1 MPADPDRLLSLAEA
15 ISDGRSIDWR
25 STESLLTDPEE
36 REALRQLRLLAGM
49 AGVHR
54 PGGLD
59 DGLSVPARW
68 GGLDILERIGFGS
81 QGSVYRAREADGGRV
96 VALKLL
102 DRPASDD
109 AAALAESW
117 RLFGGIRHRQLVAV
131 YGAGDEDGHAGLWM
145 ELIEGRPLDRIV
157 RASGPFS
164 PREAAGIGIELCDAL
179 NALHTRGLAHG
190 AVRPRNVFRET
201 GGRIVLLEAEAGT
214 SVARDLQD
222 LGALLRWITGD
233 TTGTSA
239 PLLAIIE
246 RAVTPAAAHR
256 FASAA
261 AMRRALA
268 DVAVD
273 GSGRA
278 TPNEWHAR
286 AAAWIKGHRLPK
298 ANSQRPNPNAQ
309 FRPPRKT

>member
-15 ISDGRSIDWR
+15 ISDGRSIDWT
-25 STESLLTDPEE
+25 STESLLSEPDE

-68 GGLDILERIGFGS
+68 GRLDILERIGFGS
-81 QGSVYRAREADGGRV
+81 RGSVYRARETGSNRI

-102 DRPASDD
+102 DDPASDD
-109 AAALAESW
+109 AAARADRW
-117 RLFGGIRHRQLVAV
+117 RLVAGMRHRHLVAV
-131 YGAGDEDGHAGLWM
+131 YGAGDADGLTGLWM
-145 ELIEGRPLDRIV
+145 ELIAGRPLDRIV

-179 NALHTRGLAHG
+179 SALHARGLTHG
-190 AVRPRNVFRET
+190 AVRPCNVVRET
-201 GGRIVLLEAEAGT
+201 GGRIVLLEPEAGN
-214 SVARDLQD
+214 SVLDDLHD

-233 TTGTSA
+233 TTDA
-239 PLLAIIE
+239 PAPFLTIVE
-246 RAVTPAAAHR
+246 RAMTPAHQ

-261 AMRRALA
+261 ALRHALA
-268 DVAVD
+268 AVAVD

-278 TPNEWHAR
+278 TPAAWPAR
-286 AAAWIKGHRLPK
+286 AAAWLKGQRSSSP
-298 ANSQRPNPNAQ
+298 NSQFPTP
-309 FRPPRKT
+309 K

>member
-15 ISDGRSIDWR
+15 ISDGRSIDWT
-25 STESLLTDPEE
+25 STESLLSDPDE

-81 QGSVYRAREADGGRV
+81 QGSVYRARESGSGRI

-102 DRPASDD
+102 DHPASDHAD
-109 AAALAESW
+109 ARAESW
-117 RLFGGIRHRQLVAV
+117 RLFAGIRHRQLAAV
-131 YGAGDEDGHAGLWM
+131 YGAGDEGGHAGFWM

-179 NALHTRGLAHG
+179 NALHGRGLAHG
-190 AVRPRNVFRET
+190 AVRPGNVFRET
-201 GGRIVLLEAEAGT
+201 GGRIVLLEPEPDG
-214 SVARDLQD
+214 SVTRDLQD

-233 TTGTSA
+233 TTDPPA
-239 PLLAIIE
+239 AFLAVIE
-246 RAVTPAAAHR
+246 RAITPAAAHR
-256 FASAA
+256 FGSAA
-261 AMRRALA
+261 AMRHALA
-268 DVAVD
+268 DVAID
-273 GSGRA
+273 GAGRPA
-278 TPNEWHAR
+278 PTAWGAR
-286 AAAWIKGHRLPK
+286 AVTWISARLR
-298 ANSQRPNPNAQ
+298 ARRSS
-309 FRPPRKT
+309 